1 MIIINGLGILR
12 YTIYSR
18 HSDLPCLGRT
28 LRYGPA
34 YTYMTKEF
42 WTTTEILEIFQIDE
56 SFLANL
62 EEEEIICPTCQED
75 SLAKLFP
82 PHELEKLHLAKVL
95 VEDMGVNLAGV
106 EVILGMRSRMIDM
119 RKQFDAILK
128 DLAQHLHEA
137 FKKSPEPR

>member
-1 MIIINGLGILR
+1 MIIINALGIPR

-18 HSDLPCLGRT
+18 HSDPPCLGT
-28 LRYGPA
+28 SRYGPA
-34 YTYMTKEF
+34 RMTKEF

-56 SFLANL
+56 GFMANL
-62 EEEEIICPTCQED
+62 EEEEIICPTCQEN

-82 PHELEKLHLAKVL
+82 SHELEKLRLAKVL
-95 VEDMGVNLAGV
+95 VDDMGVNLAGV

-128 DLAQHLHEA
+128 DMAQHLHEA